1 VALRVATW
9 NINSVRHRLTLAR
22 RFARTW
28 KPDVICF
35 QETKVENDKFPRA
48 GFQDLG
54 YTHFAVHGQKGYH
67 GVAIVS
73 RVPLEAVGTKQW
85 CDSADARHVFAT
97 LPGGIELHN
106 FYVPAG
112 GNVADQAAS
121 PKFKEKLR
129 FYRELESWGKTLNS
143 TPRILLGDLNIAP
156 LEADVWSHKQLLR
169 VVSHTPV
176 EVEHYDRA
184 FSAHGWIDAM
194 REFVPPAATLYT
206 WWSYRAPDWRRANKG
221 RRLDHVWV
229 NSTLRPKLTN
239 MEVAARVR
247 GWKNPSDHVPVLVDF
262 AV

>member
-1 VALRVATW
+1 MLLRVATW

-48 GFQDLG
+48 GFEDLG
-54 YTHFAVHGQKGYH
+54 YTHFAIHGQKGYH

-85 CDSADARHVFAT
+85 CDSADARHIFAT

-106 FYVPAG
+106 FYIPAG
-112 GNVADQAAS
+112 GDVADPTS
-121 PKFKEKLR
+121 NPKFKEKLR
-129 FYRELESWGKTLNS
+129 FFRELESWGKTLNPM
-143 TPRILLGDLNIAP
+143 PRILLGDLNIAP

-169 VVSHTPV
+169 VVSHTPI
-176 EVEHYDRA
+176 EIEHYDRA

-206 WWSYRAPDWRRANKG
+206 WWSYRAADWRRTNKG

-229 NSTLRPKLTN
+229 NNALRPKLTN
-239 MEVAARVR
+239 MEVVDRIR

>member
-1 VALRVATW
+1 M
-9 NINSVRHRLTLAR
+9 
-22 RFARTW
+22 
-28 KPDVICF
+28 CF

-48 GFQDLG
+48 GFEDLG
-54 YTHFAVHGQKGYH
+54 YTHFAIHGQKGYH

-106 FYVPAG
+106 FYIPAG
-112 GNVADQAAS
+112 GDVADPTS
-121 PKFKEKLR
+121 NPKLKEKLR
-129 FYRELESWGKTLNS
+129 FYRELESWGKTLNP

-156 LEADVWSHKQLLR
+156 LETDVWSHKQLLR
-169 VVSHTPV
+169 VVSHTPI
-176 EVEHYDRA
+176 EVLHYNRA

-194 REFVPPAATLYT
+194 REFVPPAAALYT

-229 NSTLRPKLTN
+229 NSALRPKLTN
-239 MEVAARVR
+239 MEVAERVR
-247 GWKNPSDHVPVLVDF
+247 AWKNPSDHVPVLVDF

>member
-1 VALRVATW
+1 VLRVTTW
-9 NINSVRHRLTLAR
+9 NINSIRHRLTLAR

-28 KPDVICF
+28 KPDVMCF
-35 QETKVENDKFPRA
+35 QETKVEDDKFPRA
-48 GFQDLG
+48 GFEDLG
-54 YTHFAVHGQKGYH
+54 YTHLAIHGQKGYH

-106 FYVPAG
+106 FYIPAG
-112 GNVADQAAS
+112 GDVADQATNS
-121 PKFKEKLR
+121 KFKEKLQ

-156 LEADVWSHKQLLR
+156 LEADVWSHKKLLR
-169 VVSHTPV
+169 VVSHTSI

-206 WWSYRAPDWRRANKG
+206 WWSYRSPDWRRVNKG

-229 NSTLRPKLTN
+229 NNALRPKLTN
-239 MEVAARVR
+239 MEVADRVR
-247 GWKNPSDHVPVLVDF
+247 GWKSPSDHVPVLVDF
-262 AV
+262 VV

>member
-1 VALRVATW
+1 MLLRVATW

-48 GFQDLG
+48 SFEDLG
-54 YTHFAVHGQKGYH
+54 YTHFAIHGQKGYH

-85 CDSADARHVFAT
+85 CDSADARHIFAT

-106 FYVPAG
+106 FYIPAG
-112 GNVADQAAS
+112 GDVADPTS
-121 PKFKEKLR
+121 NPKFKEKLQ
-129 FYRELESWGKTLNS
+129 FFRELESWGKTLNPM
-143 TPRILLGDLNIAP
+143 PRILLGDLNIAP
-156 LEADVWSHKQLLR
+156 LEADVWSHKKLLR
-169 VVSHTPV
+169 VVSHTPI

-229 NSTLRPKLTN
+229 NNALRPKLTN
-239 MEVAARVR
+239 IEVADRVR

>member
-1 VALRVATW
+1 MALRVATW

-28 KPDVICF
+28 KPDVLCL

-48 GFQDLG
+48 GFEDLG
-54 YTHFAVHGQKGYH
+54 YTHFAIHGQKGYH

-73 RVPLEAVGTKQW
+73 RVPLRDVGTKQW
-85 CDSADARHVFAT
+85 CGSADARHVFAT
-97 LPGGIELHN
+97 LPGGVELHN
-106 FYVPAG
+106 FYIPAG
-112 GNVADQAAS
+112 GDVADPATN

-129 FYRELESWGKTLNS
+129 FYRELETWGKKLRP
-143 TPRILLGDLNIAP
+143 TPRILVGDLNVAP
-156 LEADVWSHKQLLR
+156 LEADVWSHKQLQR

-184 FSAHGWIDAM
+184 FAAHGWIDAM
-194 REFVPPAATLYT
+194 REFVPPADTLYT
-206 WWSYRAPDWRRANKG
+206 WWSYRAQNWRRANKG
-221 RRLDHVWV
+221 RRLDHVWI
-229 NSTLRPKLTN
+229 NEALRPKLTT
-239 MEVAARVR
+239 MEVADRVR

>member
-1 VALRVATW
+1 MLLRVATW

-28 KPDVICF
+28 KPDVMCF

-48 GFQDLG
+48 GFKDLG
-54 YTHFAVHGQKGYH
+54 YTHFAIHGQKGYH

-85 CDSADARHVFAT
+85 CDSSDTRHVFAT

-106 FYVPAG
+106 FYIPAG
-112 GNVADQAAS
+112 GDVADPTS
-121 PKFKEKLR
+121 NPKFKEKLR
-129 FYRELESWGKTLNS
+129 FYRELESWGKTLNQ

-156 LEADVWSHKQLLR
+156 LEADVWSHKKLLR
-169 VVSHTPV
+169 VVSHTPI

-229 NSTLRPKLTN
+229 NNALRPKLTN
-239 MEVAARVR
+239 IEVADRVR